1 MFFGIAL
8 IWVGFLSALG
18 ASTLY
23 FAVGKGR
30 AELLGLARGL
40 FALMSACLIGS
51 AAYLLYLI
59 LQHQF
64 QVEYVY
70 QYSSRELPTYY
81 LVSCFWGGQQGT
93 FLLWAMYGG
102 IAGLVLMRTARA
114 FEGWTMFFLGLVQSF
129 LLLLLVQRNPF
140 VTLPNVPLDGQGLN
154 PLLQDPWMVI
164 HPPILFMGFTAMV
177 VPFVFALGALMK
189 NDADGW
195 IKPVMPWAVFAS
207 WVLGTGLVMGGFWAY
222 KVLGWGGYWGWDPVE
237 NSSLIPWLTNTALI
251 HGIMLQRTNGSLKR
265 TNLLLGI
272 CSFLLVVW
280 GTFLTRSGV
289 LADFSVHSFLDLG
302 ITGYLVAFI
311 VVFAAMG
318 LGLFFW
324 RFGGIKA
331 GPVYSTIWSREF
343 FVLTGVILLGI
354 SAGLTLLGMS
364 SPLISQL
371 FGPPSAV
378 QSDYYNRVMVPVAI
392 VITFGMAFAILLK
405 WRGNDKSVMEKFV
418 WPLALT
424 AVTTVA
430 LWLWRVH
437 QPLWLLLTAGGS
449 FAFFSNVWAFA
460 SKKQKEP
467 ARAGAYLAHLGFG
480 ILLIGAVV
488 SNGYET
494 KEKLELPKDQAVR
507 SMGYQLTYKGI
518 LGSTDGKSIALVD
531 VEQGGRHFAART
543 RMYYSSYNQ
552 GVMRKPAI
560 DRGLGHDLY
569 IAPIEELNPARES
582 LQAEMKVNEV
592 TDVGGYRV
600 RFDAMRLEN
609 AAGLMS
615 GAGGKV
621 YADLTVTDTQGNETK
636 ASPALVVAAPG
647 QQSSPG
653 AMPSGLGQV
662 AITGMQVNE
671 KKVQLSFDGQ
681 GGMPDKVE
689 IRRGETVQLGKASVQ
704 FVDFRV
710 PDAGAMKE
718 GRPASVFVDLIV
730 TPQGGKSS
738 PVAPSVSVGGGA
750 PREESLPAKLAG
762 GGEVKIADLK
772 ADDQTVK
779 LDWSNVPG
787 LHPETP
793 PTLAVEVTV
802 KPLISLFWLGTL
814 LTSIGFLVT
823 LVRRAREWGAARS
836 MSA

>member
-18 ASTLY
+18 ASALY
-23 FAVGKGR
+23 FMVGKGR
-30 AELLGLARGL
+30 AELLALARGL
-40 FALMSACLIGS
+40 FGLMSLCLVAS

-59 LQHQF
+59 LHHQF

-70 QYSSRELPTYY
+70 QYSSRDLPTYY

-102 IAGLVLMRTARA
+102 IAGLVLMRTARV

-140 VTLPNVPLDGQGLN
+140 VTLPNVPVDGQGLN

-177 VPFVFALGALMK
+177 VPFAFALGALMK

-195 IKPVMPWAVFAS
+195 VKPVMPWAIFAS

-251 HGIMLQRTNGSLKR
+251 HGIMLQRANGSLKR

-311 VVFAAMG
+311 AVFAALG

-324 RFGGIKA
+324 RFGRIKA
-331 GPVYSTIWSREF
+331 GPVYTSVWTREF

-392 VITFGMAFAILLK
+392 VLTFGMAFAILLK
-405 WRGNDKSVMEKFV
+405 WRGNDKAVLEKFV

-424 AVTTVA
+424 SVCTVS

-437 QPLWLLLTAGGS
+437 EPLWLLLTAGGL
-449 FAFFSNVWAFA
+449 FAMFSNMWAFGG
-460 SKKQKEP
+460 KKQKEP
-467 ARAGAYLAHLGFG
+467 GRIGAYLAHSGFG

-494 KEKLELPKDQAVR
+494 KEKLELPQNHTVR

-518 LGSTDGKSIALVD
+518 QGSTDGKSIALVD
-531 VEQGGRHFAART
+531 VERGGKHFAART

-560 DRGLGHDLY
+560 ERGLGNDLY
-569 IAPIEELNPARES
+569 LAPIEELNPAQQS
-582 LQAEMKVNEV
+582 GQLEMKLHEV

-600 RFDAMRLEN
+600 RFDAIRLEDP
-609 AAGLMS
+609 AAMMG

-621 YADLTVTDTQGNETK
+621 FADLVVTDTQGNESK
-636 ASPALVVAAPG
+636 ASPALLVVPAG
-647 QQSSPG
+647 QQSLPG
-653 AMPSGLGQV
+653 AMPGGLGEV
-662 AITGMQVNE
+662 AVTGMQVNE
-671 KKVQLSFDGQ
+671 KKVQLSFQGQ
-681 GGMPDKVE
+681 RGLPDNVE
-689 IRRGETVQLGKASVQ
+689 IRRGEKLELGKASVE
-704 FVDFRV
+704 FVGFRV
-710 PDAGAMKE
+710 PDAAAMKE
-718 GRPASVFVDLIV
+718 GRPAAVFVDLVV

-738 PVAPSVSVGGGA
+738 SVAPSVSVGP
-750 PREESLPAKLAG
+750 PREESIPARLSG
-762 GGEVKIADLK
+762 GGEVKIADIQ
-772 ADDQTVK
+772 ADDQVVK

-787 LHPETP
+787 AHPETP

-814 LTSIGFLVT
+814 LTSIGFLIT
-823 LVRRAREWGAARS
+823 LVRRATEWGAARS
-836 MSA
+836 TLA